1 MWKLFLSKSRKF
13 FDILL
18 QNDLIETNQFCH
30 QMELKVNK
38 PWLVLIEK
46 KKSKLLSHPLL
57 STVRQKLCHSNG
69 VSKFC
74 KQKNSIKFRKV
85 LFIAP
90 TRGMELAF
98 CGWRIW
104 SWGFTFKWKVLCS
117 NLRLISTFHWLNI
130 RSTSL
135 VCRYRN
141 LKQMLKS
148 CGDTFR

>member
-1 MWKLFLSKSRKF
+1 M
-13 FDILL
+13 
-18 QNDLIETNQFCH
+18 
-30 QMELKVNK
+30 
-38 PWLVLIEK
+38 
-46 KKSKLLSHPLL
+46 
-57 STVRQKLCHSNG
+57 RQKLCHSNG

-74 KQKNSIKFRKV
+74 KQKKSIKFRKV
-85 LFIAP
+85 LFIAR

-148 CGDTFR
+148 CGNTFKVKPKNIFSFLWNTLYHWMGKLHQSFSIVIGGSEHRDLLSRDWARPK